1 MPHADVRQLSSSRKV
16 TVVFILVVVA
26 VLAGYPLAIY
36 RLADH
41 PLPLN
46 PLLFIVT
53 VFEATT
59 LIFCVQVLIY
69 GLARSYTARSRRIPV
84 VRLNGPSR

>member
-1 MPHADVRQLSSSRKV
+1 MPRASLHQLSPFRKV
-16 TVVFILVVVA
+16 MVVFIMAVVA
-26 VLAGYPLAIY
+26 VLAGYPLAIV

-46 PLLFIVT
+46 PLFFIVT

-59 LIFCVQVLIY
+59 LVFCVQVLIY
-69 GLARSYTARSRRIPV
+69 GLARSYAARPRRIPV
-84 VRLNGPSR
+84 VRLEGSGR